1 MRYSKALKILHRY
14 KEIFP
19 NAVIWFE
26 YPTYYQ
32 AFLSDAKK
40 TADVLNTNITEEE
53 GIVSTSFLK
62 SNFDRYMDIMEKNGY
77 SVGIIRT
84 LTKQEKDE
92 LPSDN

>member
-1 MRYSKALKILHRY
+1 MTYSKALKIYHKY
-14 KEIFP
+14 KEKFP
-19 NAVIWFE
+19 NMILWFN
-26 YPTYYQ
+26 YKTYYQ

-53 GIVSTSFLK
+53 GIISTSFLK